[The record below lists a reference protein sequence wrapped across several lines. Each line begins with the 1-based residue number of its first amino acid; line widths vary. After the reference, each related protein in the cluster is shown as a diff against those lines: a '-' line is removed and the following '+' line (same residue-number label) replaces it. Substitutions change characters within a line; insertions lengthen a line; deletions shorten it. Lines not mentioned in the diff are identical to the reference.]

1 MILGSWRDGWRRVAH
16 APAVVAGV
24 FAWTLVIALP
34 LAFSLRALLA
44 AHLGR
49 SAMAVQAAEGVNY
62 DWWQEFVSQTTGL
75 GATFTPAI
83 LGFAATLDNIA
94 SIADGLSELAPVT
107 GALALYLAG
116 WAFITGGVIDRYA
129 RQRRTR
135 AHGFFAACGV
145 YFWGFLRLALGAG
158 LFYWWMFAYVHPWLF
173 DQRFVR
179 IARDIDIERTAF
191 FVRLGLYV
199 LFGALLAAGNL
210 VFDYAKIRAV
220 VEDRRSAGATFA
232 AALRFVRRHPGRT
245 LGLYALNTL
254 MFVGLLAVWAL
265 IAPGAGGSGVS
276 LWAGVIVTQIYIVAR
291 LAMKLHFLA
300 SQTALFQA
308 SLAHATYTAAPA
320 PVWPESPAAETIQ
333 AG

>member
-1 MILGSWRDGWRRVAH
+1 M
-16 APAVVAGV
+16 
-24 FAWTLVIALP
+24 FAFTLLLSLP
-34 LAFSLRALLA
+34 LALSLRALLT

-62 DWWQEFVSQTTGL
+62 DWWQEFISQASGL

-94 SIADGLSELAPVT
+94 SIADGLPELAPVSA
-107 GALALYLAG
+107 ALALYLTG

-173 DQRFVR
+173 DQRFVS
-179 IARDIDIERTAF
+179 ITRDVNVERTAF
-191 FVRLGLYV
+191 LVRLGMYA

-232 AALRFVRRHPGRT
+232 AALRFVRRHAGRT
-245 LGLYALNTL
+245 VGLYALNTL
-254 MFVGLLAVWAL
+254 MFVGLLAVWSAV
-265 IAPGAGGSGVS
+265 APGASGAGAS
-276 LWAGVIVTQIYIVAR
+276 LWLGIIVTQLYIAAR

-320 PVWPESPAAETIQ
+320 PVWPESPAAETIK